1 MYKCNNCGYESTKYF
16 GLCPKCKEGM
26 GEEIPDSYSSSNP
39 SSGKNQENNYREL
52 IGTVDT
58 DVLDD
63 ISPLREEDCGEIE
76 AVRTTQFPSFN
87 AILSSAHGFVSS
99 QMCIIGAAP
108 GTGKST
114 LMTEIASS
122 DTLYISTEESRKQVG
137 IRVQRVN
144 PGCQMDLLCTT
155 SFDKICDAIRKTD
168 KKLIIIDS
176 LNDIE
181 PGSSLQ
187 VQSKFASR
195 ITNLIKEYDR
205 VCLMICQVA
214 RNGEITGMNTLIHVV
229 DTVLHLEKSEIS
241 KNVIAT
247 SSKNRFGEVGAV
259 AVFKHGEHG
268 LEETSIDYMEITN
281 EVGSTYTETLFGHK
295 NLTICIESL
304 VAQSQSV
311 YGLRNAN
318 GYNRN
323 RLIQLIGVLSYFG
336 KLELNNKD
344 IYIAISNGLTTDDVG
359 IELAI
364 ANSILSSY
372 FNQSIIS
379 KAYGNIKL
387 NGRVSDGYIVKSKYS
402 EPIEINHIRE
412 LINLYK
418 EENKNN
424 DPFNVN
430 IEDTV
435 VP

>member
-1 MYKCNNCGYESTKYF
+1 MFTIYKCNNCGYESNKYF
-16 GLCPKCKEGM
+16 GICPKCKDGI
-26 GEEIPDSYSSSNP
+26 GEEIESCKLTNGYSSFGRNF
-39 SSGKNQENNYREL
+39 ENNYREV
-52 IGTVDT
+52 IGTIDT
-58 DVLDD
+58 DV
-63 ISPLREEDCGEIE
+63 INEIAPLSDEDKEEIK
-76 AVRTTQFPSFN
+76 AIRVTQFPGFN
-87 AILSSAHGFVSS
+87 AILSSAHGFVNQ
-99 QMCIIGAAP
+99 QMVIVGANA

-114 LMTEIASS
+114 LCTQIASN

-144 PGCQMDLLCTT
+144 PNCQMDLLCTT
-155 SFDKICDAIRKTD
+155 SFDKVCDAIRKTD

-187 VQSKFASR
+187 MQSKFAQR
-195 ITNLIKEYDR
+195 ITNLIKENDKI
-205 VCLMICQVA
+205 CLMICQVA

-259 AVFKHGEHG
+259 AVFQHGEHG
-268 LEETSIDYMEITN
+268 LKEVGVDYMEIKN
-281 EVGSTYTETLFGHK
+281 EIGSTYTETLFGHK

-304 VAQSQSV
+304 VTQSQAM

-323 RLIQLIGVLSYFG
+323 RLIQLLGVLSYFG
-336 KLELNNKD
+336 KMDLNSKD
-344 IYIAISNGLTTDDVG
+344 VYVAISNGLSTDDVG

-372 FNQSIIS
+372 YNKSIIS

-387 NGRVSDGYIVKSKYS
+387 NGRVSDGYIIEGEYSK
-402 EPIEINHIRE
+402 PKEIKHIDE
-412 LINLYK
+412 LINLYRK
-418 EENKNN
+418 E
-424 DPFNVN
+424 
-430 IEDTV
+430 
-435 VP
+435 